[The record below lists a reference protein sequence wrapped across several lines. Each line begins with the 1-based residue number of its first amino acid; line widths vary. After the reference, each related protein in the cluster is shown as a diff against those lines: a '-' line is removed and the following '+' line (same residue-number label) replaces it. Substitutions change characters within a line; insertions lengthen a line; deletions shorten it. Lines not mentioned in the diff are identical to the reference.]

1 MIAFSLSSVCL
12 LADNCLGLGPCFAG
26 LNALVPRVLKVFVTC
41 TSTVFEPRTTVSATT
56 SFARF
61 RDDAAF
67 GAYGTG
73 DRRSGGWYLYAGIG
87 QDDEEKNA
95 IIVNSHCLV

>member
-12 LADNCLGLGPCFAG
+12 LADSCLGLGPCFAG

-61 RDDAAF
+61 LDDTAF

-73 DRRSGGWYLYAGIG
+73 GRRRDDWCLHVDIG
-87 QDDEEKNA
+87 QHNKREKD
-95 IIVNSHCLV
+95 IIVTSTV